1 MYTKCLIDDIAI
13 EYVKNNINFKDM
25 LNNEYIVEWMKEKNI
40 KMYLIESENKDEI
53 ISFALF
59 KMLKKDPLK
68 VHTRPS
74 YLNYIYTFPKYRQQK
89 YATNLLIELKQIEE
103 ITVFSTDDIVTNL
116 LIKAGFN
123 FASKDTLYNQFHIYR
138 YP

>member
-1 MYTKCLIDDIAI
+1 MYTKCLIDDIAV

-25 LNNEYIVEWMKEKNI
+25 LDNEYIIEWLNEKNI
-40 KMYLIESENKDEI
+40 KIYIVESDSKDEI
-53 ISFALF
+53 ISFVML
-59 KMLKKDPLK
+59 KMLNKDPLK

-74 YLNYIYTFPKYRQQK
+74 YLNYIYTFPRYRRQK
-89 YATNLLIELKQIEE
+89 FATNFLLELKQTEE

-116 LIKAGFN
+116 LIKAEFI
-123 FASKDTLYNQFHIYR
+123 FSSKDTLYNQFHIYR

>member
-74 YLNYIYTFPKYRQQK
+74 YLNYIYTFPKYRRQK
-89 YATNLLIELKQIEE
+89 YATNFLIELKQIEE